1 MGLLTAAQL
10 GLLEAG
16 QGLGVQGAG
25 VSTERAL
32 RQLQGAVA
40 GPGKQPAQVAI
51 AGQELGAEVPAEGG
65 GTQGRAEGFPG
76 LPGWGWSPR
85 ERQRPERANSVRCV
99 GAPCGALRLRPAQR
113 PPRLLRRLATWSQ
126 CLCVPLLAEEGS
138 RGLGKGYSHRLKGG
152 QLIKDPRLQT
162 GEDVSRYVSAG
173 EQGDGILG
181 SPWAGGEP

>member
-99 GAPCGALRLRPAQR
+99 GAPCGALGFAQPSVRPASSEGW
-113 PPRLLRRLATWSQ
+113 PRGRSAYVSPSWLRKEAGAW
-126 CLCVPLLAEEGS
+126 
-138 RGLGKGYSHRLKGG
+138 GKGTHTALRAGSSSKTPGCRLEKMFP
-152 QLIKDPRLQT
+152 DMFLQGNRET
-162 GEDVSRYVSAG
+162 GS
-173 EQGDGILG
+173 
-181 SPWAGGEP
+181 